1 MKKIGIISLFGY
13 NNYGNRLQL
22 FAVQKVY
29 KTLGFD
35 SEIIKYKQKT
45 PNDPLV
51 IRSKV
56 FIMFLLN
63 LRLRISEINLKNKRI
78 SNFKKHAKLHYKES
92 KNQVNP
98 IKIDEN
104 FHERYSFFSVGS
116 DQIWGW
122 FTHSIADFVFLKF
135 VPREKRLTFSPSFG
149 SAAVD
154 EKYRKV
160 FTDGLLGFEQISV
173 REDSGAAIVK
183 SFIGKEATVLC
194 DPTMCLSKKE
204 WLEFATPH
212 HRKPNKKFILTYF
225 LGEKSEKVAGV
236 VESFSKEYEIVN
248 LNSLKFPEFYTI
260 NPSEWVDYINDSSL
274 FLTDSFHGVVFSLI
288 LQTPFAVYSR
298 VGGEGMETRITN
310 ILEKFK
316 MGDRFEMSADESLLF
331 NIDFSD
337 TENSINTEKLKA
349 FVFLRKS
356 LNS

>member
-35 SEIIKYKQKT
+35 SEIIKYKQET

-51 IRSKV
+51 IRGKI

-63 LRLRISEINLKNKRI
+63 LRSQLSKINLKNKRI
-78 SNFKKHAKLHYKES
+78 SNFKEHAKLYYKES
-92 KNQVNP
+92 KNQLNP
-98 IKIDEN
+98 LKIYDN
-104 FHERYSFFSVGS
+104 FHKSYSFFSVGS

-149 SAAVD
+149 SAAID

-160 FTDGLLGFEQISV
+160 FTDGLLGFEQLSV
-173 REDSGAAIVK
+173 REQTGAAIVK

-212 HRKPNKKFILTYF
+212 HRRPQNKFILTYF

-236 VESFSKEYEIVN
+236 LESFSKEYEIVN
-248 LNSLKFPEFYTI
+248 LNSFKSPEFYAI
-260 NPSEWVDYINDSSL
+260 NPSEWVDYINDASL

-349 FVFLRKS
+349 FGFLRKS

>member
-1 MKKIGIISLFGY
+1 MKKIGIVTLVDY
-13 NNYGNRLQL
+13 KNYGNRLQA
-22 FAVQKVY
+22 FAVQKTY
-29 KTLGFD
+29 KTLGFE
-35 SEIIKYKQKT
+35 SEIIRYRKRPFKEPLFIRLKIVVKYILFLSA
-45 PNDPLV
+45 NL
-51 IRSKV
+51 SK
-56 FIMFLLN
+56 LSLHN
-63 LRLRISEINLKNKRI
+63 LRLA
-78 SNFKKHAKLHYKES
+78 NFQKHSKKHLSES
-92 KNQVNP
+92 SKYVDP
-98 IKIDEN
+98 LSIDRQ
-104 FHERYSFFSVGS
+104 FHTKYSYLSVGS

-122 FTHSIADFVFLKF
+122 FNYDVADFVFLKF

-149 SAAVD
+149 SATID

-160 FTDGLLGFEQISV
+160 FTDGLLGFEQLSV
-173 REDSGAAIVK
+173 REESGAEIVK

-212 HRKPNKKFILTYF
+212 HRRPQKKFILTYF
-225 LGEKSEKVAGV
+225 LGEKSEKVEGV
-236 VESFSKEYEIVN
+236 LEAFSKEYDIVN
-248 LNSLKFPEFYTI
+248 LNSFKSPEFYAI
-260 NPSEWVDYINDSSL
+260 NPSEWVDYINDASL

-288 LQTPFAVYSR
+288 LQTPFVVYSR

-349 FVFLRKS
+349 FGFLRKS